1 MSLNLRKHQI
11 DAINSFKKHYYV
23 NMEPRGIL
31 SMCCGSGKTLTF
43 YSIIKSCILEQN
55 EGLFIYAT
63 SRILLVQSIV
73 ADIFNW
79 CYQDKLNLLI
89 LVKVSKLD
97 IDITGLECQNKYK
110 LESDKKKFR
119 SYFQD
124 NKKNIILLGD
134 ENSISDTLISRY
146 LHNKNKIV
154 IITTYDSSIKII
166 NAISECNKDN
176 EEQITPDLLV
186 LDESHN
192 LVSEEKIKTANY
204 LLERNEEKIFN
215 PLKYLFMTATP
226 LKMIRRNKNSTYT
239 DEVIKFSM
247 DNKDIYGDIFYEY
260 SFYNGIRDRYIVD
273 FNVVYL
279 NENND
284 MDDDTITLI
293 KSYNKE
299 EEQQLYFT
307 TVGKLLLKQIAQ
319 YNLKHTIVYI
329 SNQKKVKILENI
341 LNQNKTNHEIYYVI
355 SDQTEKDKRDNIDKF
370 KKYNG
375 YSKILLSVD
384 IFNEGTDIPICDSI
398 LFAEERNSETVIV
411 QNIGRALRLYN
422 ENGHHKEKAYII
434 LPTKV
439 YLVNENEISADLINT
454 TYSSKFKKIRE
465 ICDILK
471 EPSNDTIYYKRKTK
485 GTGTS
490 FTNKNED
497 DNIEQL
503 SELVDN
509 VILASEDGTEIQT
522 EIKQLTEEQLNSI
535 NQVSDKL
542 VENFNIDS
550 SNDKI
555 ANLTFDKLKK
565 IIIDYKII
573 SFKSYID
580 NQSNLSLI
588 DPAHIQF
595 KSEWICYG
603 DLIYSKT
610 YSYNEAIE
618 IIKTLNLTQINNA
631 GEWQEYYNDIINKA
645 LRNEYCDFDLLDKLI
660 YIPYNPKTFYL
671 ENWKTDEND
680 GWNTFLSKK
689 LSLRTGF
696 ELEVKKGSVVTN
708 SKKNLDN
715 LINSDKSKIKELIPA
730 KWQTFDNY
738 KTDLT
743 DIKQYI
749 NMKFDID
756 CEFTVR
762 FILNKNLIYDGGII
776 WVKISK
782 ISNNY
787 IPPITIDPSY
797 KISFD
802 KDIYDKNIIMTK
814 IDIKRNQYEFIHN
827 KNHQEIIKNL
837 FLEIKKFISN
847 QKINPVI
854 TFPIHNILDV

>member
-1 MSLNLRKHQI
+1 MSPSLRKHQI
-11 DAINSFKKHYYV
+11 EAIDRFKKHYYDD
-23 NMEPRGIL
+23 MEPRGIL

-43 YSIIKSCILEQN
+43 YSIVKSCILEQN

-89 LVKVSKLD
+89 LVKVSNLNIERTGKECKKKYKNKLD
-97 IDITGLECQNKYK
+97 K
-110 LESDKKKFR
+110 DKFM
-119 SYFQD
+119 SYFKS

-134 ENSISDTLISRY
+134 ETNISDTLISRY
-146 LHNKNKIV
+146 LHNKNKII

-166 NAISECNKDN
+166 NAISECNQNN

-192 LVSEEKIKTANY
+192 LVSEDKIKTANY

-226 LKMIRRNKNSTYT
+226 LKIIRRNKNSTYT

-247 DNKDIYGDIFYEY
+247 DNKDVYGDIFYEY
-260 SFYNGIRDRYIVD
+260 SFYNGIRDKYIVD

-279 NENND
+279 NEIND
-284 MDDDTITLI
+284 TDEDTLALI

-319 YNLKHTIVYI
+319 YDLKHTIVYM
-329 SNQKKVKILENI
+329 SNQNKVKILDKI
-341 LNQNKTNHEIYYVI
+341 LNQNKVDHEIYYVI
-355 SDQTEKDKRDNIDKF
+355 SDQSEKDKRDNIDNF
-370 KKYNG
+370 KIYNG
-375 YSKILLSVD
+375 CSKILLSVD

-422 ENGHHKEKAYII
+422 EPDHHKEKAYII

-439 YLVNENEISADLINT
+439 YLVDENEILADLINT

-471 EPSNDTIYYKRKTK
+471 EPSNETIYYKRKVK
-485 GTGTS
+485 SSGTS
-490 FTNKNED
+490 YTNKNED
-497 DNIEQL
+497 ENIDQA

-509 VILASEDGTEIQT
+509 IILLSQIDDDLQT
-522 EIKQLTEEQLNSI
+522 EKKDVTLTQEQINSI
-535 NQVSDKL
+535 NIVSDIL
-542 VENFNIDS
+542 VSNFNIDS
-550 SNDKI
+550 CNDKI

-565 IIIDYKII
+565 FIIDNNIK

-580 NQSNLSLI
+580 NQSKLSLI

-618 IIKTLNLTQINNA
+618 VIKTLDLYQINNA

-645 LRNEYCDFDLLDKLI
+645 LRNEYCDNDLLDKLI

-671 ENWKTDEND
+671 EHWKTDEND

-689 LSLRTGF
+689 LLLRTGI
-696 ELEVKKGSVVTN
+696 EIEVKKGSSVTN

-715 LINSDKSKIKELIPA
+715 LINSDKIKIKELIPA

-743 DIKQYI
+743 EIKQYI
-749 NMKFDID
+749 DMKFNIN

-762 FILNKNLIYDGGII
+762 FSLNKNLIYDGGII
-776 WVKISK
+776 WVKISN
-782 ISNNY
+782 IYNGF
-787 IPPITIDPSY
+787 IPPITIDPNY
-797 KISFD
+797 KITFD
-802 KDIYDKNIIMTK
+802 TDIYDNNIIRTK
-814 IDIKRNQYEFIHN
+814 TDIKRNKYEFIHN
-827 KNHQEIIKNL
+827 PQHQEIIKKL
-837 FLEIKKFISN
+837 FLEIKDFIKN
-847 QKINPVI
+847 TLLN
-854 TFPIHNILDV
+854 TLLNF